1 MNYTKTSEHF
11 INPLTGTEFYEIS
24 LKISVPADVTM
35 QEYLFLQ
42 EALEQAYRE
51 IKSNNL

>member
-11 INPLTGTEFYEIS
+11 INQVTGTEYYEIS

-35 QEYLFLQ
+35 EEYVFLQ
-42 EALEQAYRE
+42 QALEQAYRE